1 MDACLNCGSPL
12 HGSFCSAC
20 GQRAV
25 PQNPTVSELAG
36 DAWQELSGYDGRI
49 AATIRG
55 VFRPGYLTREY
66 VAGRR
71 ARYLSPIRLYLIV
84 SVMYFVVAAA
94 APANVSTR
102 SGEVQM
108 PGGVKIGFTRT
119 SQGMD
124 LSDEDRK
131 EMLASAERAPALI
144 RPLLVSI
151 ANDPLAFRARVLT
164 IMPRVFF
171 ALLPVFAAIVA
182 LFYRGRRFPTTLV
195 FAAHLHAF
203 AFTVFTLS
211 EASKMTGSIPV
222 AVAAGTIVAVGFA
235 VYALVAAR
243 TVFGGGWAITIVK
256 AVGIGAVYVLASLP
270 AFAVILIWATLSS

>member
-25 PQNPTVSELAG
+25 PENPTVSELAG

-49 AATIRG
+49 ASTIRG
-55 VFRPGYLTREY
+55 LFRPGYLTREY
-66 VAGRR
+66 IAGRR

-94 APANVSTR
+94 APNLPTR
-102 SGEVQM
+102 SGEINL
-108 PGGVKIGFTRT
+108 PGGARIGLVR
-119 SQGMD
+119 SNNGPS
-124 LSDEDRK
+124 LSEEDRK
-131 EMLASAERAPALI
+131 ELLASAERAPSLI
-144 RPLLVSI
+144 RTFLVSV
-151 ANDPLAFRARVLT
+151 ASDPVGFRSRVLT

-171 ALLPVFAAIVA
+171 ALLPVFAGIVA
-182 LFYRGRRFPTTLV
+182 LFYRRRRFPTALV

-211 EASKMTGSIPV
+211 EAVKMLGSIPV
-222 AVAAGTIVAVGFA
+222 AVAGSVVVTFWFAG
-235 VYALVAAR
+235 YALLAAR
-243 TVFGGGWAITIVK
+243 TVFGGGWTMTILK
-256 AVGIGAVYVLASLP
+256 AAGIGLVYLLASVP
-270 AFAVILIWATLSS
+270 AFILIFAWAVLT